1 MRAVV
6 QRVSSAEVRVENKT
20 AGKIQNGL
28 LVLIGISGDDDTND
42 ITYIANKILNLRIF
56 NDSDGKMNL
65 NISDSGGEILVV
77 SQFTLYG
84 DCRKGNR
91 PSYSKA
97 APPDKAL
104 GVYKQFVDELGS
116 SGIDIK
122 EGVFGALMEVDLVND
137 GPVTIMLDSER
148 NF

>member
-6 QRVSSAEVRVENKT
+6 QRVRSAEVRVEKK
-20 AGKIQNGL
+20 AVGKINSGL

-56 NDSDGKMNL
+56 NDNEGKMNL

-91 PSYSKA
+91 PSYSGA
-97 APPDKAL
+97 APPDKAV
-104 GVYKQFVDELGS
+104 GVYKQFVDELRR
-116 SGIDIK
+116 SGIGIK

-137 GPVTIMLDSER
+137 GPVTIMLDSEK